1 MRVLSRHSF
10 ALICYVIV
18 SAAFI
23 TQGLVYYFSDHLMT
37 YHMTIL
43 NTDWDNLSANSQH
56 LILSFQ
62 KGSGIGAFFTGILML
77 IISLIP
83 FRKKEQWAKWTLAAV
98 GIAGITP
105 LFLLTKSL
113 NAVSGIMTP
122 YPLVLALLV
131 ILVIGFLLSLQHDS
145 TSIN

>member
-1 MRVLSRHSF
+1 
-10 ALICYVIV
+10 
-18 SAAFI
+18 
-23 TQGLVYYFSDHLMT
+23 
-37 YHMTIL
+37 MTIL